1 MAGSNAKACPM
12 NRYARQMV
20 LPEIG
25 TAGQALLANA
35 RIVVIGAGG
44 LGCPVLSYLA
54 GAGVGSIRIV
64 DADVVEESNL
74 HRQPLYA
81 MADIGRAKA
90 EAARR
95 ALTAYNPDIEIL
107 TEVHR
112 LEPANTA
119 SLCKDADIIID
130 AADSFAVTYTLSD
143 HCLASGQAF
152 VSASVLGFT
161 GYAGGFC
168 GARAPSVRAVFP
180 DLPRSAANCATAGVS
195 GPAAGVLGSLQAQMA
210 LSCLLGLDPSPLGR
224 MISLDLR
231 QFTTSSFSFGNAPEP
246 DDGFEFVSVANID
259 DSDLVIDLRN
269 VEEAPAIITT
279 SARRSTVD
287 EVATFAGEARNHRTI
302 LCCRSGLRAWNAG
315 LRLRQAGCTDISL
328 IALG

>member
-1 MAGSNAKACPM
+1 MS
-12 NRYARQMV
+12 RYARQMV

-25 TAGQALLANA
+25 AAGQALLAEA
-35 RIVVIGAGG
+35 RVVVVGAGG

-54 GAGVGSIRIV
+54 GAGVGCISII
-64 DADVVEESNL
+64 DADVVEATNL
-74 HRQPLYA
+74 HRQPLYT
-81 MADIGRAKA
+81 MADIGQPKA
-90 EAARR
+90 AAARR
-95 ALTAYNPDIEIL
+95 SLLAYNPEIEIL
-107 TEVHR
+107 ADVCR
-112 LEPANTA
+112 LDPANTA
-119 SLCKDADIIID
+119 ALCKGADIVID

-143 HCLASGQAF
+143 RCLASGQAF

-168 GARAPSVRAVFP
+168 GGSAPSVRAVFP

-195 GPAAGVLGSLQAQMA
+195 GPAVGILGSLQAQMV
-210 LSCLLGLDPSPLGR
+210 LSYLLGLEPSPLGR
-224 MISLDLR
+224 MVSLDLR

-246 DDGFEFVSVANID
+246 DDGFGFISVADID
-259 DSDLVIDLRN
+259 DSDFVVDLRG
-269 VEEAPAIITT
+269 VEEAPAIITAT
-279 SARRSTVD
+279 ARRSTVG
-287 EVATFAGEARNHRTI
+287 EVAAFADGARNHRTI

>member
-1 MAGSNAKACPM
+1 MS
-12 NRYARQMV
+12 RYARQMV

-25 TAGQALLANA
+25 AAGQALLAEA
-35 RIVVIGAGG
+35 RVVVVGAGG

-54 GAGVGSIRIV
+54 GAGVGCIRIV
-64 DADVVEESNL
+64 DADMVEESNL
-74 HRQPLYA
+74 HRQPLYS
-81 MADIGRAKA
+81 MSDIGQSKA

-95 ALTAYNPDIEIL
+95 ALAAYNPEIEL
-107 TEVHR
+107 LADVCR

-119 SLCKDADIIID
+119 SLCKDADIVID
-130 AADSFAVTYTLSD
+130 AADSFAATYILSD
-143 HCLASGQAF
+143 HCLKSGQAF
-152 VSASVLGFT
+152 MSASVLGFT

-168 GARAPSVRAVFP
+168 GGRAPSIRAVFP

-195 GPAAGVLGSLQAQMA
+195 GPAAGILGSLQAQMA
-210 LSCLLGLDPSPLGR
+210 LSCLLGLEPSPLGR

-246 DDGFEFVSVANID
+246 EDGFGFVSVADID
-259 DSDLVIDLRN
+259 DSDFVVDLRG
-269 VEEAPAIITT
+269 VEEAPAIVTAT
-279 SARRSTVD
+279 ARRSTVND
-287 EVATFAGEARNHRTI
+287 VETLAGAARHHHTI

-315 LRLRQAGCTDISL
+315 LRLRKAGCTNISL

>member
-1 MAGSNAKACPM
+1 M

-25 TAGQALLANA
+25 AAGQALVAEA
-35 RIVVIGAGG
+35 RVVVVGAGG

-54 GAGVGSIRIV
+54 GAGVGCIRIV
-64 DADVVEESNL
+64 DADMVEESNL
-74 HRQPLYA
+74 HRQPLYS
-81 MADIGRAKA
+81 MSDIGQPKA

-95 ALTAYNPDIEIL
+95 ALAAYNPEIEL
-107 TEVHR
+107 LADVCR

-119 SLCKDADIIID
+119 SLCKDADIVID
-130 AADSFAVTYTLSD
+130 AADSFAATHILSD
-143 HCLASGQAF
+143 HCLKSGQAF
-152 VSASVLGFT
+152 MSASVLGFT

-168 GARAPSVRAVFP
+168 GGRAPSIRAVFP

-195 GPAAGVLGSLQAQMA
+195 GPAAGILGSLQAQMA
-210 LSCLLGLDPSPLGR
+210 LSCLLGLEPSPLGR

-246 DDGFEFVSVANID
+246 EDGFGFVSVADID
-259 DSDLVIDLRN
+259 DSDFVVDLRG
-269 VEEAPAIITT
+269 VEEAPAIVTAT
-279 SARRSTVD
+279 ARRSTVND
-287 EVATFAGEARNHRTI
+287 VETLAGAARHHRTI

-315 LRLRQAGCTDISL
+315 LRLRKAGCTDISL

>member
-1 MAGSNAKACPM
+1 M

-25 TAGQALLANA
+25 AAGQALLARA
-35 RIVVIGAGG
+35 RIVVVGAGG
-44 LGCPVLSYLA
+44 LGCPLLSYLA
-54 GAGVGSIRIV
+54 GAGVGYIRIV

-74 HRQPLYA
+74 HRQPLYT
-81 MADIGRAKA
+81 MADIGRPKA

-95 ALTAYNPDIEIL
+95 ALTAYNPEIKIL
-107 TEVHR
+107 ADVCR

-119 SLCKDADIIID
+119 SLCKDADIVID

-143 HCLASGQAF
+143 HCLVSGQAF
-152 VSASVLGFT
+152 MSASVLGFT

-180 DLPRSAANCATAGVS
+180 DLPRSAASCATAGVS
-195 GPAAGVLGSLQAQMA
+195 GPTVGILGSLQAQIA
-210 LSCLLGLDPSPLGR
+210 LSCLLDLEPSPLGR
-224 MISLDLR
+224 MISLDLH

-246 DDGFEFVSVANID
+246 DDGFGFVSVADIA
-259 DSDLVIDLRN
+259 DSDFVVDLRS
-269 VEEAPAIITT
+269 VEEAPGIITA

-287 EVATFAGEARNHRTI
+287 EVEAFAGDARDHRAI

-315 LRLRQAGCTDISL
+315 LRLRQAGCPNIFL

>member
-1 MAGSNAKACPM
+1 MS
-12 NRYARQMV
+12 RYARQMV

-25 TAGQALLANA
+25 ADGQARLAKA
-35 RIVVIGAGG
+35 RIVVVGAGG

-54 GAGVGSIRIV
+54 GAGVGTIKIV

-81 MADIGRAKA
+81 MADIGQAKV

-95 ALTAYNPDIEIL
+95 ALTAYNPEIEIL
-107 TEVHR
+107 AEVRR

-119 SLCKDADIIID
+119 SLCKDADIVID

-143 HCLASGQAF
+143 HCLKSGQTF
-152 VSASVLGFT
+152 VSASVLGFA

-168 GARAPSVRAVFP
+168 GGRAPSIRAVFP
-180 DLPRSAANCATAGVS
+180 DLPQSAASCATAGVS
-195 GPAAGVLGSLQAQMA
+195 GPAVGILGSLQAQMA
-210 LSCLLGLDPSPLGR
+210 LSCLLDLEPTSLGR

-231 QFTTSSFSFGNAPEP
+231 QFTTSSFSFDNAPEP
-246 DDGFEFVSVANID
+246 DDGFGFVSVEDIVDND
-259 DSDLVIDLRN
+259 FVIDLRG
-269 VEEAPAIITT
+269 VEEAPAIVTAA
-279 SARRSTVD
+279 ARRSTVGD
-287 EVATFAGEARNHRTI
+287 VEALAGDTRNHRTI

>member
-1 MAGSNAKACPM
+1 M

-25 TAGQALLANA
+25 VDGQARLARA
-35 RIVVIGAGG
+35 RVLVVGAGG

-54 GAGVGSIRIV
+54 GTGVGSIKIV

-81 MADIGRAKA
+81 MADIGQAKA
-90 EAARR
+90 EAARH
-95 ALTAYNPDIEIL
+95 ALNGYNPEIEIL

-112 LEPANTA
+112 LEPTNTA
-119 SLCKDADIIID
+119 SLCKDADIVID

-143 HCLASGQAF
+143 HCLTSGQVF
-152 VSASVLGFT
+152 VSASVLGFA
-161 GYAGGFC
+161 GYAGAFC
-168 GARAPSVRAVFP
+168 GGRAPSIRAVFP
-180 DLPRSAANCATAGVS
+180 DLPESAANCATAGVS
-195 GPAAGVLGSLQAQMA
+195 GPAVGILGSLQAQMA
-210 LSCLLGLDPSPLGR
+210 LSCLLGLEPSPLGC
-224 MISLDLR
+224 MVSLDLR
-231 QFTTSSFSFGNAPEP
+231 QFTTSSFSFVDAPEP
-246 DDGFEFVSVANID
+246 DDGFGFISVADIAD
-259 DSDLVIDLRN
+259 DDFVVDLRGI
-269 VEEAPAIITT
+269 EEAPAIVTAT
-279 SARRSTVD
+279 ARRSTVD
-287 EVATFAGEARNHRTI
+287 DVEALAGDARDHRTI

>member
-1 MAGSNAKACPM
+1 MS
-12 NRYARQMV
+12 RYARQTV

-25 TAGQALLANA
+25 ADGQARLARA
-35 RIVVIGAGG
+35 RIVVVGAGG

-74 HRQPLYA
+74 HRQPLYT
-81 MADIGRAKA
+81 MADIGQAKA

-95 ALTAYNPDIEIL
+95 ALVAYNPEIEIL
-107 TEVHR
+107 ADVHR

-119 SLCKDADIIID
+119 ALCKDADIIID

-143 HCLASGQAF
+143 HCLTSGQGF

-168 GARAPSVRAVFP
+168 GDRAPSVRAVFP
-180 DLPRSAANCATAGVS
+180 DLPHSAANCATAGVS
-195 GPAAGVLGSLQAQMA
+195 GPAVGMLGSLQAQMA
-210 LSCLLGLDPSPLGR
+210 LSCLLGLEPSPLGR

-231 QFTTSSFSFGNAPEP
+231 QFTTSSFSFVDAPEP
-246 DDGFEFVSVANID
+246 GDGFGFVSVADIA
-259 DSDLVIDLRN
+259 DSDFVVDLRS
-269 VEEAPAIITT
+269 VEEAPAVVTAA
-279 SARRSTVD
+279 ARRSTVGD
-287 EVATFAGEARNHRTI
+287 VDALAGDARDHRTI

-315 LRLRQAGCTDISL
+315 LRLRQAGCSDISL